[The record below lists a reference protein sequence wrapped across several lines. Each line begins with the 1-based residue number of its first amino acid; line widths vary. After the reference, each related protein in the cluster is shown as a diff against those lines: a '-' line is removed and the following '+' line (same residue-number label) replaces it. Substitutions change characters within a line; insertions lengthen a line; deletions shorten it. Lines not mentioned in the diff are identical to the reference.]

1 MGEFKLVSV
10 IHEEHLYKLFG
21 EIGQKIIEDAKTD
34 RMDDETRMLL
44 TMGCEGVLDALSAA
58 PSKLVVGM
66 ACPECGKFARIPP
79 STQNIDPP
87 AHSVVLAGS
96 GAKLCC
102 LNCGHQL
109 AEWSAQD
116 EEWVKLPS
124 KRDIY
129 VKALKNV
136 LRNQQRLLV
145 CARDAFQSRDALI
158 ELIRVLQQNG
168 TLNAEELGD
177 QRYLLEMQLLPERT
191 YREFAKREHKV
202 QRSLEKLEGK
212 SDE

>member
-1 MGEFKLVSV
+1 MTEEFKL
-10 IHEEHLYKLFG
+10 IHEEHLYKLFA

-58 PSKLVVGM
+58 PSWLIGTS
-66 ACPECGKFARIPP
+66 CSECGKFARIPP
-79 STQNIDPP
+79 STKNIDPP

-109 AEWSAQD
+109 AEWIAQD
-116 EEWVKLPS
+116 EKWARLPG
-124 KRDIY
+124 KQDTY
-129 VKALKNV
+129 VEALK
-136 LRNQQRLLV
+136 LMLSNQQRLLI

-168 TLNAEELGD
+168 TLNEEELGD
-177 QRYLLEMQLLPERT
+177 QRHLLSMQLLPERT
-191 YREFAKREHKV
+191 YRELISRESEV
-202 QRSLEKLEGK
+202 LEHLVKLEGK
-212 SDE
+212 SNE